1 MATHYSCHYEKQQED
16 VFIKCRK
23 CCIECHFSTICSSV
37 SNENKPIAVPDMEM
51 QSAFLFNYEQL
62 LHAFNNL

>member
-1 MATHYSCHYEKQQED
+1 MK
-16 VFIKCRK
+16 
-23 CCIECHFSTICSSV
+23 
-37 SNENKPIAVPDMEM
+37 NKPIAVPDMEM